1 MKYLMMYLVCGIL
14 WSAYWTLE
22 SLGDEVVQE
31 GINDETEDVRKTL
44 FKSGVIIRFETIR
57 KMLVGCA
64 FGYLALIWPWN
75 LIDEY
80 VIRKIKNRIKKH

>member
-14 WSAYWTLE
+14 WSAYWTLDA
-22 SLGDEVVQE
+22 LGEDVIKEHV
-31 GINDETEDVRKTL
+31 NDVTEDVRKSL
-44 FKSGVIIRFETIR
+44 FENGVIIHFETIR
-57 KMLVGCA
+57 KMLVGFT

>member
-14 WSAYWTLE
+14 WSAYWTLDA
-22 SLGDEVVQE
+22 LGEEVIQKAV
-31 GINDETEDVRKTL
+31 NDETENVRKEL

-57 KMLVGCA
+57 KMLVGFT
-64 FGYLALIWPWN
+64 FGYLALIWPWY

-80 VIRKIKNRIKKH
+80 VISKIKNRIKKH

>member
-14 WSAYWTLE
+14 WSAYWTLDG
-22 SLGDEVVQE
+22 LGAEEVQKYL
-31 GINDETEDVRKTL
+31 NDQTEDIRKIW

-57 KMLVGCA
+57 KMLVGFT
-64 FGYLALIWPWN
+64 FGYLALTWPWN